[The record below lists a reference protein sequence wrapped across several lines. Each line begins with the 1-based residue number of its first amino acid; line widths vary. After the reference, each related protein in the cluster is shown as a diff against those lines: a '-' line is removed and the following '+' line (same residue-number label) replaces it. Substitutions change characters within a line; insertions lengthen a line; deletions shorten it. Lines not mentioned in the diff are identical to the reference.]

1 MDFMSGK
8 RVNHEN
14 KNGLC
19 TMLVII
25 SKIIRALERL
35 QSIITSYIHSHGK
48 WVRRVFNNL
57 TYKQTEAERG

>member
-8 RVNHEN
+8 IINPEN

-35 QSIITSYIHSHGK
+35 QSIITSYIHSPGK
-48 WVRRVFNNL
+48 
-57 TYKQTEAERG
+57 

>member
-1 MDFMSGK
+1 MGFMSGK

-25 SKIIRALERL
+25 SKIIRALKRL
-35 QSIITSYIHSHGK
+35 QSIIASYIHSPEK
-48 WVRRVFNNL
+48 WVRQVFNNL
-57 TYKQTEAERG
+57 TYKQSEAERG